1 MDNQTLAGIV
11 TYNPDLDRLKDNL
24 NAICFQVN
32 KIIIVDNGSNN
43 YDEIESFENS
53 YSNLK
58 ILHNDVNVGIAKAL
72 NQIGDFADYNGYNFF
87 LTLDQDSIAG
97 DNLVAEL
104 KSCFKDNCIGMV
116 CPYINRNNDYKFNDR
131 VSEVF
136 SCITSGCMVNTHAWK
151 SIDGF
156 WEYLFIDEVDH
167 EFCYQLRA
175 NGYKILQTERTSI
188 EHIIGTP
195 SVKVVLGHK
204 FHPTN
209 HSAFRR
215 YYITRNCILMK
226 LLYPNEHYPFDKRYL
241 MLFRIFVSTL
251 MCEKNKCQKVK
262 AMISGAKDAL
272 AWYKKNKYITTRRVH
287 EHH

>member
-24 NAICFQVN
+24 KAICSQVS
-32 KIIIVDNGSNN
+32 KILIVDNGSNN
-43 YDEIESFENS
+43 YDEIESFKNS

-58 ILHNDVNVGIAKAL
+58 ILRNDMNVGIAKAL
-72 NQIGDFADYNGYNFF
+72 NQIGDFADYNGFKFF
-87 LTLDQDSIAG
+87 LTLDQDSIACG
-97 DNLVAEL
+97 NLVEEL
-104 KSCFKDNCIGMV
+104 KSCFKDDCIGMV
-116 CPYINRNNDYKFNDR
+116 CPYINRKNDYQFNNQ
-131 VSEVF
+131 VYEVF
-136 SCITSGCMVNTHAWK
+136 SCITSGCMVNTYAWK

-175 NGYKILQTERTSI
+175 NGYKILQTERVSI
-188 EHIIGTP
+188 DHIIGEP

-226 LLYPNEHYPFDKRYL
+226 LLYPNEHYPFNKRYL

-251 MCEKNKCQKVK
+251 MCEKNKCKKIK
-262 AMISGAKDAL
+262 AMFNGLKDAL
-272 AWYKKNKYITTRRVH
+272 AWYKNNKYIITRRVH

>member
-156 WEYLFIDEVDH
+156 
-167 EFCYQLRA
+167 
-175 NGYKILQTERTSI
+175 
-188 EHIIGTP
+188 
-195 SVKVVLGHK
+195 
-204 FHPTN
+204 
-209 HSAFRR
+209 
-215 YYITRNCILMK
+215 
-226 LLYPNEHYPFDKRYL
+226 
-241 MLFRIFVSTL
+241 
-251 MCEKNKCQKVK
+251 
-262 AMISGAKDAL
+262 
-272 AWYKKNKYITTRRVH
+272 
-287 EHH
+287 